1 MSKKDVLLRC
11 SECLEATNIANKH
24 LCPYDGNAYSDKK
37 KCVHGQTRKPITCLA
52 CKYWTQD
59 EKHPSQ
65 YGPCMLKGKQFSY
78 THECW
83 DGESK

>member
-11 SECLEATNIANKH
+11 SECLEATNVASKH

-52 CKYWTQD
+52 NT
-59 EKHPSQ
+59 
-65 YGPCMLKGKQFSY
+65 
-78 THECW
+78 
-83 DGESK
+83 